1 MSSSSAAIAA
11 TSSSASDLFVGSSL
25 VAAELRLLEALL
37 SERNRLRVYRHHF
50 WLREA
55 ATVCRLSHELLR
67 QGKQSKQPSTSS
79 SSCLSAASFAP
90 FNKVSTEQ
98 ALVQH
103 VVALGEQ
110 CINEM
115 RARRIDTVALCAA
128 LLGIAA
134 RLHRL
139 LTSALPPSDLHSD
152 PNNADVEAPSLS
164 RQHPQQATT
173 VKQQTNLPGHPKRP
187 SQSQT
192 QPQSW
197 RRQCWRIDAE
207 STTKSMPSNK
217 KRGRD
222 ELDNN
227 EDAMR
232 RVEGGGSLTAQ
243 SRTIMRSSVSS
254 VETFGEMIDY
264 LAESHK
270 TRKVRQTSRREN
282 QQQQRPKRPRE

>member
-1 MSSSSAAIAA
+1 MSSSSAIAA
-11 TSSSASDLFVGSSL
+11 TSSSSTSDLFVGSSL
-25 VAAELRLLEALL
+25 VAAEVRLLEALL

-67 QGKQSKQPSTSS
+67 QGKQSKQQSS
-79 SSCLSAASFAP
+79 SSSSGLSAASFVP
-90 FNKVSTEQ
+90 LHNKVSTEQ

-139 LTSALPPSDLHSD
+139 LTSAPPPAD
-152 PNNADVEAPSLS
+152 PHNDDVGAPSPS
-164 RQHPQQATT
+164 QQHSKQATT
-173 VKQQTNLPGHPKRP
+173 VTQQTNRPGHSKRP
-187 SQSQT
+187 SQLQT
-192 QPQSW
+192 QQQQSW
-197 RRQCWRIDAE
+197 RRQCWRIDAG
-207 STTKSMPSNK
+207 STTKSTPSNK
-217 KRGRD
+217 KRARD
-222 ELDNN
+222 ERDNN
-227 EDAMR
+227 DDVMR
-232 RVEGGGSLTAQ
+232 RVNGGGLTTQ
-243 SRTIMRSSVSS
+243 SGAMRATAASVSS

-270 TRKVRQTSRREN
+270 TRKVRQSSRREAQ